1 MALILDKVHR
11 VISNFMTATAKK
23 IYLDNSAT
31 TRVDDQVVQS
41 MLPYFTENFGNASS
55 THQWGQRAKQAVEE
69 ARHQVAQLINATGNE
84 IVFLAGGTEADNLAV
99 KGIAEA
105 HAKKGKHIITTQFE
119 HSAVLNSC
127 KYLEGLG
134 WNVTYLSV
142 YDDGVVRV
150 EDVQAALTDETVL
163 ISVMHVNNEIGTIQP
178 LKQIGEIVKQR
189 RQAGQR
195 HLHFHTDAVQSVGK
209 IPVDVRELG
218 LDLLSISG
226 HKIHAPKG
234 IGALFI
240 RRGIRLQPQS
250 LGGHQERDRR
260 SGTESVPMIVALGK
274 ACELERLHLEDFMQ
288 RVTGLRDYLEAE
300 LMNRIPNISRNGD
313 AECRVP
319 HIANFN
325 FDHCEGEGLMISL
338 DLKGIAVSTGSAC
351 ASGSIE
357 PSHVLT
363 AIGLDHSSGR
373 GSLRFSLSKDNTKEE
388 VDYLLETLPAVVEKL
403 RRIAPKKVSSFGT

>member
-1 MALILDKVHR
+1 MSSTPHKV
-11 VISNFMTATAKK
+11 
-23 IYLDNSAT
+23 YLDNSAT
-31 TRVDDQVVQS
+31 TRVDDQVVQA
-41 MLPYFTENFGNASS
+41 MLPYFTEIYGNASS

-69 ARHQVAQLINATGNE
+69 ARHQVAQLMNATANE

-105 HAKKGKHIITTQFE
+105 HANKGKHIITSQFE

-127 KYLEGLG
+127 KYLENLG
-134 WNVTYLSV
+134 WSVTYLPV
-142 YDDGVVRV
+142 YSDGIVRI

-240 RRGIRLQPQS
+240 RRGVRIQPQS

-274 ACELERLHLEDFMQ
+274 ACELERLHLADFMR
-288 RVTGLRDYLEAE
+288 RVTGLRDYLETE
-300 LMNRIPNISRNGD
+300 LMRRIPDISRNGD

-319 HIANFN
+319 HIVNFN
-325 FDHCEGEGLMISL
+325 FDQCEGEGLMISL

-363 AIGLDHSSGR
+363 AIGLDHTSGR
-373 GSLRFSLSKDNTKEE
+373 GSLRFSLSKDTTKEE
-388 VDYLLETLPAVVEKL
+388 VNYLLETLPSVVEKL

>member
-1 MALILDKVHR
+1 MQ
-11 VISNFMTATAKK
+11 ATPRK

-31 TRVDDQVVQS
+31 TRVDDQVVQA
-41 MLPYFTENFGNASS
+41 MLPYFTEIYGNASS

-69 ARHQVAQLINATGNE
+69 ARHQVAQLINATANE
-84 IVFLAGGTEADNLAV
+84 IIFLAGGTEADNLAV

-134 WNVTYLSV
+134 WDVTYLPV
-142 YDDGVVRV
+142 YHDGIVRV

-163 ISVMHVNNEIGTIQP
+163 ISVMHVNNELGTIQP

-218 LDLLSISG
+218 VDLLSISG

-240 RRGIRLQPQS
+240 RRGVRLQPQS

-274 ACELERLHLEDFMQ
+274 ACELERLHLADFMT
-288 RVTGLRDYLEAE
+288 RVTGLREYLEAE
-300 LMNRIPNISRNGD
+300 LINRISNISRNGD
-313 AECRVP
+313 GECRVP

-325 FDHCEGEGLMISL
+325 FDRCEGEGLMISL

-363 AIGLDHSSGR
+363 AIGLDHESGR
-373 GSLRFSLSKDNTKEE
+373 GSLRFSLSKDSTKEE
-388 VDYLLETLPAVVEKL
+388 IDYLLETLPTVVEKL
-403 RRIAPKKVSSFGT
+403 RRISPKSVFGSAFRVSRKPGN

>member
-1 MALILDKVHR
+1 MH
-11 VISNFMTATAKK
+11 ATPHK

-31 TRVDDQVVQS
+31 TRVDDQVVQA
-41 MLPYFTENFGNASS
+41 MLPFFTEIYGNASS

-69 ARHQVAQLINATGNE
+69 ARHQVAQLINATANE
-84 IVFLAGGTEADNLAV
+84 IVFLGGGTEADNLAV

-105 HAKKGKHIITTQFE
+105 HTKKGKHIITTQFE

-127 KYLEGLG
+127 KYLESLG
-134 WNVTYLSV
+134 WSVTYLPV
-142 YDDGVVRV
+142 YHDGLVRI

-240 RRGIRLQPQS
+240 RRGVRLQPQS

-260 SGTESVPMIVALGK
+260 SGTESVPMIVALGT

-288 RVTGLRDYLEAE
+288 RVTELRDYLEAE
-300 LMNRIPNISRNGD
+300 LMNRIPDISRNGD
-313 AECRVP
+313 GECRAP
-319 HIANFN
+319 HIVNFN

-363 AIGLDHSSGR
+363 AIGLDHESGR
-373 GSLRFSLSKDNTKEE
+373 GSLRFSLSKDSTKEE
-388 VDYLLETLPAVVEKL
+388 LDYLLETLPVVVEKL
-403 RRIAPKKVSSFGT
+403 RRIAPRRASSFG

>member
-1 MALILDKVHR
+1 MSSTPHKV
-11 VISNFMTATAKK
+11 
-23 IYLDNSAT
+23 YLDNSAT
-31 TRVDDQVVQS
+31 TRVDDQVVQA
-41 MLPYFTENFGNASS
+41 MLPYFTEIYGNASS

-69 ARHQVAQLINATGNE
+69 ARHQVAQLMNATANE

-105 HAKKGKHIITTQFE
+105 HANKGKHIITSQFE

-134 WNVTYLSV
+134 WNVTYLPV
-142 YDDGVVRV
+142 YNDGIVRV

-163 ISVMHVNNEIGTIQP
+163 VSVMHVNNEIGTIQP

-240 RRGIRLQPQS
+240 RRGVRLQPQS

-288 RVTGLRDYLEAE
+288 RVTELRDYLEVE
-300 LMNRIPNISRNGD
+300 LINRIPNISRNGD

-363 AIGLDHSSGR
+363 AIGLDHASGR
-373 GSLRFSLSKDNTKEE
+373 GSLRFSLSKDTTKEE
-388 VDYLLETLPAVVEKL
+388 VNYLLETLPSVVEKL

>member
-1 MALILDKVHR
+1 ML
-11 VISNFMTATAKK
+11 TTPPK

-31 TRVDDQVVQS
+31 TQVDPEVVQT
-41 MLPYFTENFGNASS
+41 MLPYFTEIYGNASS

-69 ARHQVAQLINATGNE
+69 ARNQVAQLINATPTE
-84 IVFLAGGTEADNLAV
+84 IVFTSGGTEADNLAI

-105 HAKKGKHIITTQFE
+105 HAGKGKHIITSQFE
-119 HSAVLNSC
+119 HPAVLNTC
-127 KYLEGLG
+127 KFLAAHG
-134 WNVTYLSV
+134 WRVTYLPV
-142 YDDGVVRV
+142 YSEGLVKIADV
-150 EDVQAALTDETVL
+150 EAALTDDTVL

-178 LKQIGEIVKQR
+178 LKEIGELVKQR
-189 RQAGQR
+189 RAAGQK

-209 IPVDVRELG
+209 IPVDVRALS

-234 IGALFI
+234 VGALFV
-240 RRGIRLQPQS
+240 RRGVRLQPQA

-274 ACELERLHLEDFMQ
+274 ACELERQHLQDFMKT
-288 RVTGLRDYLEAE
+288 VGGLRDYLETE
-300 LMNRIPNISRNGD
+300 LLKRVANISRNGD

-325 FDHCEGEGLMISL
+325 FDYCEGEGLMISL

-363 AIGLDHSSGR
+363 ALGLDHENGR
-373 GSLRFSLSKDNTKEE
+373 GSLRFSLGKNNAREE
-388 VDYLLETLPAVVEKL
+388 IDYVLETLPAVVEKL
-403 RRIAPKKVSSFGT
+403 RRISPKAARS